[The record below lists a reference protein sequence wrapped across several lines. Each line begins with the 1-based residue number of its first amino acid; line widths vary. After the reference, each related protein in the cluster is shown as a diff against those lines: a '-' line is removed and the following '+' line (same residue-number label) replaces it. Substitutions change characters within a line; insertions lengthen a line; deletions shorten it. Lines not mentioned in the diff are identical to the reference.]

1 MKRLRSEQ
9 NSVSKTKG
17 KAVPWLIKIGGCF
30 LAMGGVVSFV
40 LSGVIFGVKSIF
52 EKNLSERFIRN
63 FRL

>member
-52 EKNLSERFIRN
+52 EKKSKQKIYKKF
-63 FRL
+63 